1 MDVFFEQNSLEYA
14 FIQQEDEELIN
25 WFDKSCSAFEAN
37 CYDFENVIGR
47 SPTKEAVQYMRDT
60 ASTIVTITRQ
70 WVLSQIKK
78 TTTRTTSKFI
88 LLRENAVSMWA
99 MRDKKY
105 FIYDHVSAERRKV
118 SFPTSPTAREFQL
131 FAAVLLMEYE
141 GPSMETAGST
151 SSTFQF
157 SDREIPRFPS
167 KAFVFERETFWRW
180 QSTDACS
187 DLITASVEQLFV
199 SLLFAASGTPVEC
212 TKIILEKFLRAMGNL
227 LRYRCHKQVTYES
240 GLKSCVR

>member
-1 MDVFFEQNSLEYA
+1 MDAYIEQNSLEYA
-14 FIQQEDEELIN
+14 FIQQEDEELIK

-37 CYDFENVIGR
+37 CYDVKNTIGR
-47 SPTKEAVQYMRDT
+47 SPTEEAVQYMRDT

-99 MRDKKY
+99 MRDKKN

-118 SFPTSPTAREFQL
+118 SFPTSPTAREFQI
-131 FAAVLLMEYE
+131 FAGLLLMEYE

-157 SDREIPRFPS
+157 SDREIPHFPS
-167 KAFVFERETFWRW
+167 KSTIFERETFWRW
-180 QSTDACS
+180 QSTDACD
-187 DLITASVEQLFV
+187 DLIIASVQQLFV
-199 SLLFAASGTPVEC
+199 SLLFATSGTPVEC
-212 TKIILEKFLRAMGNL
+212 SRRSLEKFFEVMGKL
-227 LRYRCHKQVTYES
+227 LRYRCNKEVTYEN
-240 GLKSCVR
+240 GVKSCVR